1 MTLKSLTTKS
11 ISLKCIAIIAAVVL
25 PMSSAVA
32 QAQEASK
39 VGFVS
44 TERIFREAAPA
55 KAAQAKIE
63 QEFSRREKELQ
74 EMAGR
79 LKSMS
84 DKLDKEAA
92 VLSESD
98 RIKRQR
104 DLADLDKDF
113 QRKQR
118 EFREDLNQRRN
129 EELAIV
135 LERTNKVIKQIA
147 EAEKYDIVFQE
158 AVYASP
164 RIDITD
170 KVLKALNGK

>member
-1 MTLKSLTTKS
+1 MKSLTKVLMSTRHV
-11 ISLKCIAIIAAVVL
+11 ILLGACVL
-25 PMSSAVA
+25 PMMTAHA
-32 QAQEASK
+32 QDSK
-39 VGFVS
+39 IGFVS

-55 KAAQAKIE
+55 KTAQAKIE
-63 QEFSRREKELQ
+63 QEFSRRDKDLQ
-74 EMAGR
+74 DMAAR

-84 DKLDKEAA
+84 DKLDKDAA

-98 RIKRQR
+98 RVKRQR
-104 DLADLDKDF
+104 ELADLDKEF

-118 EFREDLNQRRN
+118 EFREDLNQHRN

-147 EAEKYDIVFQE
+147 ETEKYDIVFQE
-158 AVYASP
+158 AVFASP

>member
-1 MTLKSLTTKS
+1 LTSLTKAS
-11 ISLKCIAIIAAVVL
+11 ISSKCMVL
-25 PMSSAVA
+25 LGMCLLPLMSVH
-32 QAQEASK
+32 AQEASK
-39 VGFVS
+39 IGFVS

-55 KAAQAKIE
+55 KTASAKIE
-63 QEFSRREKELQ
+63 QEFSRRDKELQ
-74 EMAGR
+74 DMAAR

-84 DKLDKEAA
+84 DKLDKDTA

-98 RIKRQR
+98 RMKRQR
-104 DLADLDKDF
+104 ELADLDKDL

-129 EELAIV
+129 EELATV

-147 EAEKYDIVFQE
+147 EAEKFDIVFQE

-170 KVLKALNGK
+170 KVLKALNK

>member
-1 MTLKSLTTKS
+1 MLLLAMCALPLVTK
-11 ISLKCIAIIAAVVL
+11 
-25 PMSSAVA
+25 
-32 QAQEASK
+32 AQESK
-39 VGFVS
+39 IGFVS

-63 QEFSRREKELQ
+63 QEFSRRDKELQ
-74 EMAGR
+74 DMAAR
-79 LKSMS
+79 LKTMS
-84 DKLDKEAA
+84 DRLDKDAA

-104 DLADLDKDF
+104 ELADLDKDF

-135 LERTNKVIKQIA
+135 LEKTNKVIKQLA
-147 EAEKYDIVFQE
+147 ETEKYDIVFQE

-170 KVLKALNGK
+170 KVLKALNK

>member
-1 MTLKSLTTKS
+1 MALL
-11 ISLKCIAIIAAVVL
+11 LAALLL
-25 PMSSAVA
+25 PLASA
-32 QAQEASK
+32 QAQESK

-55 KAAQAKIE
+55 KVAQAKIE
-63 QEFSRREKELQ
+63 QEFSRRDKELQ
-74 EMAGR
+74 DMAAR

-98 RIKRQR
+98 RVKRQR

-147 EAEKYDIVFQE
+147 ETEKYDIVFQE

>member
-1 MTLKSLTTKS
+1 MTLKSLTTNS
-11 ISLKCIAIIAAVVL
+11 ISFKRMAILAALVFPMGASIA
-25 PMSSAVA
+25 
-32 QAQEASK
+32 QDASK

-84 DKLDKEAA
+84 DKLDKDAA
-92 VLSESD
+92 ILTESD

-147 EAEKYDIVFQE
+147 ESEKYDIVFQE

>member
-1 MTLKSLTTKS
+1 LKSPSKLISTKCV
-11 ISLKCIAIIAAVVL
+11 LVFAACLL
-25 PMSSAVA
+25 PFMAA
-32 QAQEASK
+32 QAQESK
-39 VGFVS
+39 IGFVS

-63 QEFSRREKELQ
+63 QEFSRRDKELQ
-74 EMAGR
+74 DMAAR
-79 LKSMS
+79 LKTMS
-84 DKLDKEAA
+84 DKLDKDAA
-92 VLSESD
+92 ILSESD

-104 DLADLDKDF
+104 DLADLDKEF

-129 EELAIV
+129 EELATV

-170 KVLKALNGK
+170 KVLKALNK

>member
-1 MTLKSLTTKS
+1 MMN
-11 ISLKCIAIIAAVVL
+11 VH
-25 PMSSAVA
+25 
-32 QAQEASK
+32 AQESRI
-39 VGFVS
+39 GFVN

-55 KAAQAKIE
+55 KTAQAKIE
-63 QEFSRREKELQ
+63 QEFSKRDKDLQ
-74 EMAGR
+74 EMAAR
-79 LKSMS
+79 LKTMS
-84 DKLDKEAA
+84 DRLDKDASI
-92 VLSESD
+92 LSESD
-98 RIKRQR
+98 RVKRQR
-104 DLADLDKDF
+104 ELADLDKDF

-147 EAEKYDIVFQE
+147 ETEKYDIVFQE

-170 KVLKALNGK
+170 KVLKALNGNNSK

>member
-1 MTLKSLTTKS
+1 MN
-11 ISLKCIAIIAAVVL
+11 VY
-25 PMSSAVA
+25 
-32 QAQEASK
+32 AQEAK
-39 VGFVS
+39 IGFVS

-55 KAAQAKIE
+55 KNASAKIE
-63 QEFSRREKELQ
+63 QEFSRRDKELQ
-74 EMAGR
+74 DLGAR
-79 LKSMS
+79 LKTLS
-84 DKLDKEAA
+84 DKLDKDAA

-104 DLADLDKDF
+104 ELSDMDKDF

-129 EELAIV
+129 EELASV

-147 EAEKYDIVFQE
+147 ETEKFDIVFQE

-170 KVLKALNGK
+170 KVLRALNK

>member
-1 MTLKSLTTKS
+1 MKSLTTTS
-11 ISLKCIAIIAAVVL
+11 NPFKCMALFAALLVPL
-25 PMSSAVA
+25 ANA
-32 QAQEASK
+32 QAQESK

-55 KAAQAKIE
+55 KTAQAKIE
-63 QEFSRREKELQ
+63 QEFSRRDKELQ
-74 EMAGR
+74 EMAGK

-84 DKLDKEAA
+84 EKLDKDTA
-92 VLSESD
+92 VLSETD
-98 RIKRQR
+98 RVKRQR

-147 EAEKYDIVFQE
+147 ETEKYDIVFQE

-170 KVLKALNGK
+170 KVLKALNK

>member
-1 MTLKSLTTKS
+1 MALL
-11 ISLKCIAIIAAVVL
+11 AALVL
-25 PMSSAVA
+25 PLATA
-32 QAQEASK
+32 QAQESR

-74 EMAGR
+74 DMASR

-84 DKLDKEAA
+84 DKLDKDAA

-98 RIKRQR
+98 RVKRQR

-147 EAEKYDIVFQE
+147 ETEKYDIVFQE

>member
-1 MTLKSLTTKS
+1 MCL
-11 ISLKCIAIIAAVVL
+11 L
-25 PMSSAVA
+25 PLITVH
-32 QAQEASK
+32 AQEVSK
-39 VGFVS
+39 IGFVS

-55 KAAQAKIE
+55 KTASAKIE
-63 QEFSRREKELQ
+63 QEFSRRDKELQ
-74 EMAGR
+74 DLGAR
-79 LKSMS
+79 LKAMS
-84 DKLDKEAA
+84 DKLDKDAT

-104 DLADLDKDF
+104 ELADLDKDF

-129 EELAIV
+129 EELATV

-147 EAEKYDIVFQE
+147 EAEKFDIVFQE

-170 KVLKALNGK
+170 KVLKALNK

>member
-1 MTLKSLTTKS
+1 MSAKH
-11 ISLKCIAIIAAVVL
+11 AILLGACVFPMMAVH
-25 PMSSAVA
+25 A
-32 QAQEASK
+32 QDSK
-39 VGFVS
+39 IGFVS

-55 KAAQAKIE
+55 KTAQAKIE
-63 QEFSRREKELQ
+63 QEFSRRDKDLQ
-74 EMAGR
+74 DMGAR

-84 DKLDKEAA
+84 DKLDKDAA
-92 VLSESD
+92 ILSESD
-98 RIKRQR
+98 RAKRQR
-104 DLADLDKDF
+104 EVADLDKEF

-147 EAEKYDIVFQE
+147 ETEKYDIVFQE
-158 AVYASP
+158 AVFASP

>member
-1 MTLKSLTTKS
+1 MLPVM
-11 ISLKCIAIIAAVVL
+11 AAH
-25 PMSSAVA
+25 A
-32 QAQEASK
+32 QDSK
-39 VGFVS
+39 IGFVS

-55 KAAQAKIE
+55 KTAQAKIE
-63 QEFSRREKELQ
+63 QEFSRRDKDLQ
-74 EMAGR
+74 DMAAR

-84 DKLDKEAA
+84 DKLDKDAA

-98 RIKRQR
+98 RVKRQR
-104 DLADLDKDF
+104 ELADLDKEF

-147 EAEKYDIVFQE
+147 ETEKYDIVFQE
-158 AVYASP
+158 AVFASP

>member
-1 MTLKSLTTKS
+1 MKSLIT
-11 ISLKCIAIIAAVVL
+11 ISAPLKCFALVAAILL
-25 PMSSAVA
+25 PFAHV
-32 QAQEASK
+32 QAQESK

-55 KAAQAKIE
+55 KVAQAKIE
-63 QEFSRREKELQ
+63 QEFSKRDKELQ
-74 EMAGR
+74 EMASR

-84 DKLDKEAA
+84 DKLDKDAA

-104 DLADLDKDF
+104 ELADLDKDF

-147 EAEKYDIVFQE
+147 ESEKYDIVFQE

-170 KVLKALNGK
+170 KVLKALNK